1 MNGVDDEVIEEA
13 EDRLKSDSESDT
25 TDPEDKNACECD
37 HLLDQDAD
45 TGLDQI
51 PRTTERNP
59 GTTRYSLHKRI
70 TLPIRYT

>member
-13 EDRLKSDSESDT
+13 EDRLKSDSESDM
-25 TDPEDKNACECD
+25 TDPEDKS
-37 HLLDQDAD
+37 LLDQDAD

-51 PRTTERNP
+51 PWTTERNP
-59 GTTRYSLHKRI
+59 GTTRYSLRKRI